1 MGYSQ
6 RHKGSFVSYNV
17 EVEVVVIAM
26 CLQHNTSNND

>member
-6 RHKGSFVSYNV
+6 KHKGSFVSYNV
-17 EVEVVVIAM
+17 EVEVIAM